1 LSLRALWAL
10 GVLGFWGS
18 GLDWSWDMRRC
29 SGSADVGC
37 KDPGEGPRLLR
48 WISGLGLGFFRW
60 TGMRDSSVFF

>member
-1 LSLRALWAL
+1 LSLGALWGL

-29 SGSADVGC
+29 SGSAGVGC
-37 KDPGEGPRLLR
+37 KGPGGGPRLWS

-60 TGMRDSSVFF
+60 TGMQDSSVFF